1 MAVAS
6 GDYKFISVDIGQIG
20 SASDSGIWERSQ
32 FGEAWKQK
40 AINTPPPTPQPGTN
54 DPVDYVMIGDEAFPL
69 QPNLLRPYPGRDL
82 NTMTKKRYNYR
93 LSRARR
99 VVENTFGILTNRF
112 RVLFTTIDADAAKA
126 TSIVRA
132 CCVLHNMLLTV
143 HDNVYLPAGFADNVL
158 NDGNVAGG
166 FWRANRQNLEGMAA
180 TARRHVDAAT
190 AARNRYAEWF
200 SAQGAVDW
208 QDQHVNRRR

>member
-1 MAVAS
+1 
-6 GDYKFISVDIGQIG
+6 
-20 SASDSGIWERSQ
+20 
-32 FGEAWKQK
+32 
-40 AINTPPPTPQPGTN
+40 
-54 DPVDYVMIGDEAFPL
+54 MIGDEAFPL
-69 QPNLLRPYPGRDL
+69 RPNLLRPYPGRDL

-99 VVENTFGILTNRF
+99 VVENTFGILTNWF

-208 QDQHVNRRR
+208 QDQHVNRRRWMYGILVYFLFLSFKINLGTLCFSLCSFKWNIISIYYHMPF